1 MSGTFSKPA
10 SWGQLA
16 LVSFSLIL
24 LSGNVPVHSRPPDP
38 ATFSIVA
45 VDPETGEAGIAV
57 ASRFFAVGTVVP
69 HARAGVGAVATQSY
83 ANTTFGPRGLD
94 LLERGITPEEALQAL
109 LRSDEGRDTRQV
121 GIVSA
126 AGASATFSGPK
137 CNAWAGGR
145 HGAGYA
151 VQGNILTGEPVVEA
165 LERGFLESKG
175 RPLADRLY
183 LALKA
188 GDAAG
193 GDSRGR
199 QSASLVVVRDRGGYN
214 GFTDRAIDIRVDD
227 HVDPIGELGRLLDI
241 AFVNDSW
248 NRGWTAFTEKRFP
261 EALRWQERT
270 AERAEKQP
278 SILPEVLYDLGVI
291 RLANGDRAGA
301 LAAVRRALSLNP
313 KLEAQ
318 ALVDKD
324 LEGLRQELG
333 KK

>member
-1 MSGTFSKPA
+1 MGTFSKPA
-10 SWGQLA
+10 FWGQLA
-16 LVSFSLIL
+16 LAACGSFLVSSSFAA
-24 LSGNVPVHSRPPDP
+24 PPDP

-45 VDPETGEAGIAV
+45 VDPENGEAGVAV
-57 ASRFFAVGTVVP
+57 ASRFFSVGSVVP
-69 HARAGVGAVATQSY
+69 WARANVGAVATQSN

-94 LLERGITPEEALQAL
+94 LLERGVTPEEALKAL
-109 LRSDEGRDTRQV
+109 LRNDEGHDSRQV

-126 AGASATFSGPK
+126 SGDSATYTGAK

-145 HGAGYA
+145 HGPGYA
-151 VQGNILTGEPVVEA
+151 VQGNILTGEPVVAA

-175 RPLADRLY
+175 KPLAERLY
-183 LALKA
+183 AALVA

-193 GDSRGR
+193 GDSRGH
-199 QSASLVVVRDRGGYN
+199 QSAALVVVRDKGGYN

-227 HVDPIGELGRLLDI
+227 HADPIGELGRILDI
-241 AFVNDSW
+241 AIVNDSW

-261 EALRWQERT
+261 DALRWQERT
-270 AERAEKQP
+270 AQKAEKQP
-278 SILPEVLYDLGVI
+278 AVLPEVLYDLGVI

-318 ALVDKD
+318 ALADKD
-324 LEGLRQELG
+324 LESLRSELG